1 MAKALLNFVLFQA
14 SWFAA
19 VLGGAHGWPWTGS
32 LVAVL
37 AVSVHLVMFEGN
49 RKRELQLIA
58 FIVLLG
64 LVVESLL
71 MQSGVIVYRS
81 PEPVAVF
88 PPVWIVAMWLAFGTL
103 PNGVLGWLHG
113 RLWLAAVFGAVSG
126 PLTYQAGAALGAA
139 QVSENMIGALGFI
152 GLVWALAFPLI
163 LRMAAVSKA

>member
-32 LVAVL
+32 AVAVL

-49 RKRELQLIA
+49 RKRETQLIG

-64 LVVESLL
+64 LAVESLFQ
-71 MQSGVIVYRS
+71 QSGVIVYHS
-81 PEPVAVF
+81 PAPIATF
-88 PPVWIVAMWLAFGTL
+88 PPVWIVAMWLAFATL

-113 RLWLAAVFGAVSG
+113 RFWLAALFGAVSG

-139 QVSENMIGALGFI
+139 QLNENLLDALGFI
-152 GLVWALAFPLI
+152 GLVWAVAFPLI
-163 LRMAAVSKA
+163 LRMAAISKQ

>member
-37 AVSVHLVMFEGN
+37 AVSVHIVMFEGN
-49 RKRELQLIA
+49 RKREVQLVA

-64 LVVESLL
+64 LVVESLFQ
-71 MQSGVIVYRS
+71 QSGVIVYHS
-81 PEPVAVF
+81 PEPIAAF
-88 PPVWIVAMWLAFGTL
+88 PPVWILAMWLAFATL

-139 QVSENMIGALGFI
+139 QVSENMLGALVFI

-163 LRMAAVSKA
+163 LRMAAISKQ

>member
-37 AVSVHLVMFEGN
+37 AVSVHLVVFEGN

-88 PPVWIVAMWLAFGTL
+88 PPVWILAMWLAFGTL

-113 RLWLAAVFGAVSG
+113 RVWLAAVLGAV
-126 PLTYQAGAALGAA
+126 
-139 QVSENMIGALGFI
+139 
-152 GLVWALAFPLI
+152 
-163 LRMAAVSKA
+163 